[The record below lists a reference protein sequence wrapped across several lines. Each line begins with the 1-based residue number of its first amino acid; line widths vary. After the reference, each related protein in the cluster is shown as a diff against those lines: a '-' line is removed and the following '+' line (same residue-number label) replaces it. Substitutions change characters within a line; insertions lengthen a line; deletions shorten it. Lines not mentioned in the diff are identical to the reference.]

1 MGKYVFKLPDLGEG
15 IVESEIAALHV
26 KVGDTVKEDDPMI
39 DMMTDKAVVELPS
52 PVDGKVTAVA
62 GNTGDIIAVGSSLV
76 EFEVAGE
83 GNASDTDT
91 EEATPEPPKQVAP
104 EQPKAKEPEQVTR
117 PTEPVKQV
125 ATLDIAKPVAGK
137 VLASPALRQRAL
149 DKDIDL
155 TQVTGTGPSGRITH
169 QDLDDFIASGG
180 RIGGTVRT
188 KQTAITEVPVR
199 GLRRAIAQK
208 MQASKRNIPH
218 FTYTEELDITDL
230 EKLRQ
235 HMNEQRESHQPKL
248 TILPFIMQAMV
259 KAMAKFPQC
268 NAHFDDQNE
277 VVYQYS
283 AVHLGIAA
291 QTDKGLMVPVVRHAE
306 ALDIWQASE
315 EMKRVADA
323 AKQGTATRDE
333 LSGSTITISSLGKLG
348 GIVSTPV
355 INAPEVGIIAV
366 NKLVEKPVVI
376 DGQIQ
381 IRKTMNLSS
390 SFDHRVVD
398 GYDAA
403 EMIQYVKNL
412 LENPATLFI

>member
-15 IVESEIAALHV
+15 IVESEIAELHV
-26 KVGDTVKEDDPMI
+26 KVGDVVKEDEPMI
-39 DMMTDKAVVELPS
+39 DMMTDKAVVELPC
-52 PVDGKVTAVA
+52 PVDGKVTSVA
-62 GNTGDIIAVGSSLV
+62 GATGDIIAVGSSLV
-76 EFEVAGE
+76 EFEIEGE
-83 GNASDTDT
+83 GNATDAEPAREKIET
-91 EEATPEPPKQVAP
+91 EKPAVNEPTTKPVAKKP
-104 EQPKAKEPEQVTR
+104 
-117 PTEPVKQV
+117 EPVKQE
-125 ATLDIAKPVAGK
+125 IASTTIPAPVAGK
-137 VLASPALRQRAL
+137 VLASPAIRRRAL

-155 TQVTGTGPSGRITH
+155 TQVSGTGPAGRITA

-180 RIGGTVRT
+180 ATAMKTRI
-188 KQTAITEVPVR
+188 KQTAITEVAVR
-199 GLRRAIAQK
+199 GLRRVIAEK

-218 FTYTEELDITDL
+218 FTYAEELDITEL
-230 EKLRQ
+230 EALRQ
-235 HMNEQRESHQPKL
+235 HLNNERTEQQPKL

-268 NAHFDDQNE
+268 NAHYDDQNE
-277 VVYQYS
+277 IVYQHS

-306 ALDIWQASE
+306 ALDIWQAAN

-323 AKQGTATRDE
+323 AKNGTAKREE
-333 LSGSTITISSLGKLG
+333 LSGSTITISSLGKMG

-366 NKLVEKPVVI
+366 NKLIEKPVVI
-376 DGQIQ
+376 NGQIQ

-403 EMIQYVKNL
+403 EMIQYVKSL
-412 LENPATLFI
+412 LENPATLFM